1 MAGQERMSRIALRPF
16 LFDVLCV
23 LVFVFIGTR
32 NHDTD
37 TGLGGVLAVGLPFWM
52 SLFAVHVTGIARRAR
67 TVTAGVIIWAVTVG
81 LGMVLR
87 HWVFGKGTA
96 LAFVIVATVFLGITM
111 IGWRVAEHRVRTD
124 PQRG

>member
-1 MAGQERMSRIALRPF
+1 MARIALRPF

-37 TGLGGVLAVGLPFWM
+37 TGLGGVLTVGLPFWM
-52 SLFAVHVTGIARRAR
+52 ALFAVHVVGLAERAR
-67 TVTAGVIIWAVTVG
+67 TITAGIMIWAATVS

-87 HWVFGKGTA
+87 HWMFGKGTA
-96 LAFVIVATVFLGITM
+96 LSFIIVATVFLGVLM
-111 IGWRVAEHRVRTD
+111 IGWRVAEHRMRADT
-124 PQRG
+124 PRE